1 MGKRRTIYRCSG
13 CGAEAPQWAGR
24 CPGCGAWNSLVEEVA
39 TDPQRRGGRAGRGGR
54 AHAGAARA
62 SEPATPLTQLTG
74 DAVNPWPTGLAEVD
88 RVLDGGLTPG
98 SVTLV
103 AGEPGMGKST
113 LLLQVASSM
122 ARRGLGV
129 LYVSAEESREQ
140 VRRRAERL
148 GVVCDQLWLAG
159 DPSLDAIVDQLDDV
173 GPQALIVDSVQTVFD
188 PEIDSA
194 PGSVVQVRECSH
206 RLVAEARSRGL
217 AAMLVGHVTKD
228 GAIAGPR
235 LLEHV
240 VDTVL
245 SLEGDRHHAL
255 RLLRAVKHRF
265 GSTLEL
271 GVFEMTD
278 RGLAGVAD
286 AGRLFLADRQPGVT
300 GSALVPT
307 LDGRRPLVVEL
318 QALVA
323 PSSTYQ
329 PRRSSQGLDAGRLAV
344 ILAVLERRAGLAL
357 SRSEVFALAVGG
369 VRVVEPGAD
378 LALALAVASSHLG
391 SPLPD
396 GLVACAEIGLG
407 GELRHVAQLQ
417 PRLAE
422 AARLGFRAALV
433 ARSAPARHPHLD
445 VLRAASVSEAISRA
459 GLAPS
464 GSSRSTST
472 HPEGRQP
479 RPRPHLQP
487 V

>member
-1 MGKRRTIYRCSG
+1 LVD
-13 CGAEAPQWAGR
+13 EAAGY
-24 CPGCGAWNSLVEEVA
+24 S
-39 TDPQRRGGRAGRGGR
+39 GRGGR
-54 AHAGAARA
+54 VGRGGRTRADAGRRPESAA
-62 SEPATPLTQLTG
+62 PLTSLTG
-74 DAVNPWPTGLAEVD
+74 ESVDPWPTGLAEVD

-98 SVTLV
+98 SVTLLT
-103 AGEPGMGKST
+103 GEPGIGKST
-113 LLLQVASSM
+113 LLLQVASAM
-122 ARRGLGV
+122 ARRGLAV
-129 LYVSAEESREQ
+129 LYVSAEESRAQ

-148 GVVCDQLWLAG
+148 GALCDRLWLAG
-159 DPSLDAIVDQLDDV
+159 DPTLDAIVGQLDDV
-173 GPQALIVDSVQTVFD
+173 GPQVLIVDSVQTVFD
-188 PEIDSA
+188 PDIDSV

-206 RLVAEARSRGL
+206 RLVAEARSRDL
-217 AAMLVGHVTKD
+217 AAVVVGHVTKD

-245 SLEGDRHHAL
+245 SFEGDRHHAL
-255 RLLRAVKHRF
+255 RLLRAIKHRF

-278 RGLAGVAD
+278 RGLGGVAD
-286 AGRLFLADRQPGVT
+286 AGRLLLADRQPGVS
-300 GSALVPT
+300 GSAVVPT
-307 LDGRRPLVVEL
+307 VDGRRTLLVEL

-323 PSSTYQ
+323 PTPAFQ
-329 PRRSSQGLDAGRLAV
+329 PRRSSQGVDAGRLAV

-378 LALALAVASSHLG
+378 LALALAVASSHHG

-422 AARLGFRAALV
+422 AARLGFRVALV
-433 ARSAPARHPHLD
+433 ARSAPARHPDLEL
-445 VLRAASVSEAISRA
+445 VRAASVSEAISRA
-459 GLAPS
+459 GLAPI
-464 GSSRSTST
+464 GSPTSTST
-472 HPEGRQP
+472 HPEGRQQ
-479 RPRPHLQP
+479 RARPHLQP